1 MFGLLQLYIEGYIQA
16 MLDTV
21 YRQEY
26 LRVRVIDNQVR
37 AELWVHIDGEVC
49 IGDFLSLTF
58 MWKNCVFMP
67 WENTS
72 TLFGMKVEAQ
82 NFVLRMM
89 FVYMCMI

>member
-37 AELWVHIDGEVC
+37 AELCVHIDGEVC

-72 TLFGMKVEAQ
+72 TYLE
-82 NFVLRMM
+82 
-89 FVYMCMI
+89 